1 MAFRIARIGFT
12 RTVTLRGVGGAACTA
27 KNDCATKGD
36 LCCDGRG
43 CAQWRAL
50 PCVRNAVGLRHEGRD
65 GAEVQ
70 ADVDLARRGAARRS
84 VYAGATTLPGVEGG
98 ACTAKND
105 CATKAIRR
113 RRPRLR
119 VVEGLPS
126 VRNAVG
132 LRHEGRDGSDVQAG
146 VDLARRGAA
155 RRIGLRGCGH
165 VAKCGGRGVH
175 SQEWLCY
182 QRRSVLGSTWLQSGG
197 GLPRGGN
204 ASGLRQIAPDDPS
217 YKLRTKRGKSRAT
230 TGPRAERDCRSTRA
244 IGDFRVRDAIYN
256 ARSCKKR
263 SYRGGVGAPAGCGRW
278 LAAARARRA
287 SDTSV

>member
-1 MAFRIARIGFT
+1 MCI
-12 RTVTLRGVGGAACTA
+12 
-27 KNDCATKGD
+27 
-36 LCCDGRG
+36 
-43 CAQWRAL
+43 
-50 PCVRNAVGLRHEGRD
+50 RD
-65 GAEVQ
+65 
-70 ADVDLARRGAARRS
+70 S
-84 VYAGATTLPGVEGG
+84 
-98 ACTAKND
+98 
-105 CATKAIRR
+105 
-113 RRPRLR
+113 
-119 VVEGLPS
+119 
-126 VRNAVG
+126 AVG

-182 QRRSVLGSTWLQSGG
+182 QRRSVLGWTWLQSGG

-263 SYRGGVGAPAGCGRW
+263 SYRGGVGAPAVCGRW